1 MTELASPQ
9 LEEGYTRLAN
19 ELLDAMLRA
28 GFTSRQWA
36 VVMAIVRKTY
46 GYNKKSDDI
55 GLGQL
60 ATMTGI
66 DKAHLS
72 RTVRELA
79 SSGVLNRKVGTFG
92 HSLSVN
98 KNYAKWKL
106 TGPVKRNGE
115 GLPKEQRRLPN
126 QQPVNGVAE
135 TATWVAERATG
146 EGVALLAS
154 GVADSAT
161 VALSAKLGLPK
172 EQPQK
177 TTLQKKENLLSGK
190 PDPSPGKLR
199 LDEQSKA
206 AIDYLNKTCDTAYRH
221 VESNVKLARARLKEG
236 ASLDEIKQ
244 VIDAKAKEWKGTNQA
259 RYLRPETLFNATKFA
274 QYVGLLT
281 APVLQASGER
291 VDLGN
296 GRHRIGNRF
305 FGADGKPEVVL

>member
-28 GFTSRQWA
+28 GLTSRQWA
-36 VVMAIVRKTY
+36 VVMAVVRKTY

-79 SSGVLNRKVGTFG
+79 GSRVLHRKVGAFG
-92 HSLSVN
+92 HTLSVN
-98 KNYAKWKL
+98 KNYAQWKL
-106 TGPVKRNGE
+106 TGPVKRNAN
-115 GLPKEQRRLPN
+115 GLPEEQPGLPN
-126 QQPVNGVAE
+126 QQLVNGVAE
-135 TATWVAERATG
+135 TATGVAEKATC
-146 EGVALLAS
+146 EGVALL
-154 GVADSAT
+154 
-161 VALSAKLGLPK
+161 AKLGLPK

-190 PDPSPGKLR
+190 PDPSPEKLR

-221 VESNVKLARARLKEG
+221 VESNLKLARARLKEG
-236 ASLDEIKQ
+236 ASLNEIKR

-274 QYVGLLT
+274 QYVGLLG

-296 GRHRIGNRF
+296 GRYRIGSRF
-305 FGADGKPEVVL
+305 YGADGKPEVVL